1 MLYQHKYSLPSPPF
15 IDVEGISNFR
25 DVGGYP
31 VPPANWHD
39 RPRSVR
45 RGLIFRC
52 AEPTRVTVAGMH
64 KLQSLGI
71 NTIFDLRSAA
81 EAMKD
86 VKVIMETDGSMLE
99 RVSVPIFADEDSSDE
114 ELKRRSPVGS
124 PGGQR
129 EGVRG
134 MGKTSAAYRRCASH
148 MASGADVSR
157 IFLSPPLFLSN

>member
-1 MLYQHKYSLPSPPF
+1 MLYQPKYALPTFPF
-15 IDVEGISNFR
+15 VDVDGISNFR
-25 DVGGYP
+25 DIGGYP
-31 VPPANWHD
+31 ILPSSHSHGGAS
-39 RPRSVR
+39 RSVR

-52 AEPTRVTVAGMH
+52 AEPTRVTVSGMH

-99 RVSVPIFADEDSSDE
+99 RVSVPIFADEDSSDD

-124 PGGQR
+124 PGGSRGRSER
-129 EGVRG
+129 ERAAV
-134 MGKTSAAYRRCASH
+134 GKT
-148 MASGADVSR
+148 
-157 IFLSPPLFLSN
+157 LSLIHI